1 MKKILLFFI
10 AALTLSALCPA
21 ASAAVYRVDIDDV
34 SNVTAVINLDDDPL
48 TLQNGLNEIDM
59 GDQQWLRIIAND
71 GVLFT
76 DLTVIDSYDN
86 SERSVAGGIQNLPDG
101 RMYFDFRA
109 SFPEDESLRVRTQAA
124 ADARTASFTLNID
137 NPAKADLQ
145 LKDVSI
151 PLTQGSNVIKFEPAS
166 ESVYEIVPLD
176 YYSIYSLTHNGQPV
190 DRGEGYRYQVKV
202 ADGDVVDV
210 VTTYPDVDCAIS
222 FSLSGDDVD
231 DFIREVDVNGR
242 PATDW
247 NKPGFSV
254 KCGSVLTLRGR
265 TDEYEVMSFT
275 VNGAVETFSAEVSLF
290 IAKDT
295 ELKIDVRKYA
305 SYKITLNVDDP
316 ARVTAY
322 RGYINDGETF
332 ELQAGAN
339 TLEILRKNPFFTLKP
354 AEGCYIK
361 TLTVTGQED
370 FTPDELTK
378 SSVQVP
384 VVDDDVVTVV
394 TAEIVR
400 DQKAMVYVHNS
411 KSAGED
417 FSVKRADN
425 SAVSLTDGYN
435 ELPFYDRD
443 NTFVITKALEAST
456 AVYQNEEPV
465 ELDFA
470 GYNFYVDLWH
480 GDVLKIFYDYA
491 PKTYQLTIESD
502 DELSDVDVLMDHIRP
517 LAVGQAKALEFSHVT
532 VAPKAGAQVG
542 VEVNGEP
549 IVAESDGSFAL
560 TVDADKT
567 VKITREESSMTEI
580 SADKAQRAYD
590 LLGRPASKGLL
601 ILQGKKIVK

>member
-10 AALTLSALCPA
+10 AVLTLSVFSPA

-59 GDQQWLRIIAND
+59 GDQQWLRIIANE

-86 SERSVAGGIQNLPDG
+86 SERSVAGGIQSLPDG
-101 RMYFDFRA
+101 RMYFDFRS
-109 SFPEDESLRVRTQAA
+109 SFPEDETLRVRTQAA

-190 DRGEGYRYQVKV
+190 DRGEGYRYQIKV
-202 ADGDVVDV
+202 ADDDVIDV

-222 FSLSGDDVD
+222 FSLSGDDAD

-275 VNGAVETFSAEVSLF
+275 VNGAPETFSAEVSLF

-295 ELKIDVRKYA
+295 ELKINVRKYA
-305 SYKITLNVDDP
+305 SYKITLNIDDP
-316 ARVTAY
+316 DRVTAY
-322 RGYINDGETF
+322 RGYINDGEAY
-332 ELQAGAN
+332 ELQAGVN
-339 TLEILRKNPFFTLKP
+339 TVEILRKNPFFTLKP

-417 FSVKRADN
+417 FCVKRADN
-425 SAVSLTDGYN
+425 SVVSLTDGYN

-443 NTFVITKALEAST
+443 NTFVITKALEAPT

-502 DELSDVDVLMDHIRP
+502 ADLADVDVVMDHLRP
-517 LAVGQAKALEFSHVT
+517 VGLGDVKALEFSHVAIT
-532 VAPKAGAQVG
+532 PKEGVSIG
-542 VEVNGEP
+542 VEVNGQP
-549 IVAESDGSFAL
+549 LDADTDGSYVL
-560 TVDADKT
+560 TVDSNKT
-567 VKITREESSMTEI
+567 VRITHDESSLAELTA
-580 SADKAQRAYD
+580 SKRVRAYD

-601 ILQGKKIVK
+601 IISGQKIVK